1 MADRQM
7 RGRIRQVGVITAM
20 LLAAAQIAYA
30 GILAAG
36 LATLP
41 SPEAAIT
48 EPWFTLMEGLILVIA
63 PLMVVLMAVL
73 HLLTRGS
80 RRLFSLLALVFTAL
94 LAGLTSAVHFT
105 ILVLSRD
112 PAMGDAARW
121 LAFEW
126 PSLVYVLDI
135 LAWDIFFA
143 LAVLFA
149 AGLFSGGGLAAWIRG
164 LLITSGLLALAGL
177 AGVALADMQIRN
189 IGILGYAAMFPA
201 ATVLIAIYLHKKPL
215 SAPRH

>member
-1 MADRQM
+1 M

-20 LLAAAQIAYA
+20 LLAGTQIAYA
-30 GILAAG
+30 GILVAG

-48 EPWFTLMEGLILVIA
+48 DPWFTLMEGLILVIA
-63 PLMVVLMAVL
+63 PLMIVLMAVL

-105 ILVLSRD
+105 ILVLARD
-112 PAMGDAARW
+112 LAMGEAARW

-149 AGLFSGGGLAAWIRG
+149 AGLFSGGGLAAWIRR

-189 IGILGYAAMFPA
+189 IGILGYAVVFPA
-201 ATVLIAIYLHKKPL
+201 ATVLIAIYLHRKPARSGRL
-215 SAPRH
+215 R